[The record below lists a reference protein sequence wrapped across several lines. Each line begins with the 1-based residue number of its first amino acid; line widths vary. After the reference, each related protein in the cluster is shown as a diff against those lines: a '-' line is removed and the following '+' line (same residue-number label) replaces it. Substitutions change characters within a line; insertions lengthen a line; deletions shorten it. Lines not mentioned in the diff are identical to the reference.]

1 MIIDQFNADP
11 KNDKKG
17 KFKYSM
23 LPEKDRNLKSEEE
36 KYPSIHIFTDGPYY
50 DHTYSG
56 MMVYSRIKKKLTVIY
71 FNF

>member
-1 MIIDQFNADP
+1 
-11 KNDKKG
+11 
-17 KFKYSM
+17 M

-56 MMVYSRIKKKLTVIY
+56 MMVHRIMHHHYTFYSLNYLSYV
-71 FNF
+71 